1 MLLLVFLIIN
11 ITHCDN
17 NNSPNSNN
25 SRRRLNETID
35 VSGYV
40 KISDKLY
47 RATCNCPSQ
56 IKSLQDMIYR
66 TNTLCRP
73 SKIKVRT
80 HNCDQVDQE
89 IIDNFKYIPPNDFVY
104 ISEHHLSAMDARE
117 SSKSFFC
124 PGGDLGMFMEV
135 VMNVFKYNNNNM
147 LSESVVTDILK
158 NYLLN
163 LSENV
168 NFYYNIDETA
178 LNNIKSAL
186 NWDMIDLYNIDYKY
200 HETVKKLTIENI
212 SDQYIKYLYELHDNK
227 QIVIWSIYS
236 FFNLLWDK
244 SSEKLRIN
252 VYPAALQNP
261 SVFIK
266 VDVNFGCEMAEVFPL
281 LDAPIKDKQ
290 MLIYSELPMI
300 VKRNVLVKQIRD
312 KFNLGIDDINLI
324 YNNLYNVNFSLL
336 NNFRKLTCSLNSLV
350 KRFHNMKYYNI
361 LYV

>member
-1 MLLLVFLIIN
+1 MFLFVFLILN
-11 ITHCDN
+11 FTHCTN
-17 NNSPNSNN
+17 NNSLNTNN
-25 SRRRLNETID
+25 TKRRVNETID

-47 RATCNCPSQ
+47 RATCNCPSH

-80 HNCDQVDQE
+80 HNCDQVDKE
-89 IIDNFKYIPPNDFVY
+89 IIDNFMYIPPNDFVY
-104 ISEHHLSAMDARE
+104 ISEHHLSPMDSRN

-124 PGGDLGMFMEV
+124 PGGDLGMFMGV
-135 VMNVFKYNNNNM
+135 LMNIFKYNNNNNL

-158 NYLLN
+158 DYLMT

-178 LNNIKSAL
+178 LNNMKSAL
-186 NWDMIDLYNIDYKY
+186 NWDMIDLYNINFNY
-200 HETVKKLTIENI
+200 HDIVKKLLIENI
-212 SDQYIKYLYELHDNK
+212 SDQYIKYLYELYDNK
-227 QIVIWSIYS
+227 QIIIWSIYS

-252 VYPAALQNP
+252 TYPAGPQNP

-281 LDAPIKDKQ
+281 LDAPLKDKPL
-290 MLIYSELPMI
+290 LIYSELPMI
-300 VKRNVLVKQIRD
+300 VKRNNLVKQIRD

-336 NNFRKLTCSLNSLV
+336 NNFRKSPAPIT
-350 KRFHNMKYYNI
+350 F
-361 LYV
+361 